1 MAMQLALTG
10 PDMGSFPCPSQ
21 ARRNH
26 TSDWITRDHP
36 ERESLQDFIAAAF
49 FKTYGA
55 HVRNF
60 CDILVGCKDADGV
73 WIAALGFS
81 LAKNGKTFLEQ
92 YLDAPLENEIAAHV
106 RVPVSRAHIV
116 EVGNLASTH
125 VGAARE
131 LIVCM
136 TRYLHQQGLSWVAF
150 TATPGLLNSFTRLRL
165 NPSVLK
171 VADPGRLPDGGK
183 SWGSYYETKPRVMF
197 GDIRSGYAQL
207 A

>member
-1 MAMQLALTG
+1 MAMQLALS
-10 PDMGSFPCPSQ
+10 GSDPGMFPCASQ
-21 ARRNH
+21 TRRNH
-26 TSDWITRDHP
+26 PSAWISRDHP

-60 CDILVGCKDADGV
+60 CDILVGCKDANGV
-73 WIAALGFS
+73 WIAALGFT
-81 LAKNGKTFLEQ
+81 LAKNGRTFLEQ

-106 RVPVSRAHIV
+106 RVPVSRGHIV

-131 LIVCM
+131 LIICM

-150 TATPGLLNSFTRLRL
+150 TATAGLLNSFTRLRL
-165 NPSVLK
+165 NPSVLTL
-171 VADPGRLPDGGK
+171 ADPGRLPDGGK

>member
-1 MAMQLALTG
+1 MAMQLALSG
-10 PDMGSFPCPSQ
+10 PDTAGDSCLSGS
-21 ARRNH
+21 RRDH
-26 TSDWITRDHP
+26 TSVWITRDHP
-36 ERESLQDFIAAAF
+36 ERESLQDFIATSF
-49 FKTYGA
+49 FNTYGA

-60 CDILVGCKDADGV
+60 CDILVGCKNADGQ

-81 LAKNGKTFLEQ
+81 LAKNGQTFLEQ

-106 RVPVSRAHIV
+106 RIPVSRAHIV

-131 LIVCM
+131 LIICM
-136 TRYLHQQGLSWVAF
+136 TKYLHQQGLIWVVF
-150 TATPGLLNSFTRLRL
+150 TATQGLLNSFVRLRL
-165 NPSVLK
+165 NPNVLT

-197 GDIRSGYAQL
+197 GDIRAGYAQL